1 MEKKKII
8 IGVGIVLIA
17 ILGLILVS
25 SIVADDS
32 VETLK
37 DYDLNNDGYIEE
49 SEFSTF
55 SKSIGVTTRI
65 SETFEQ
71 FDYNNDGKWNHA
83 EEIAFSDEMEKI
95 SNN

>member
-1 MEKKKII
+1 MEKKKKII
-8 IGVGIVLIA
+8 IGVVVIVIA

-25 SIVADDS
+25 SMMADES
-32 VETLK
+32 IETLK

-55 SKSIGVTTRI
+55 SKSIGVTTQI

-71 FDYNNDGKWNHA
+71 
-83 EEIAFSDEMEKI
+83 
-95 SNN
+95 